1 MIANISKIK
10 TRIMDE
16 NKLKNIIS
24 KFVKLPPESI
34 TEETIIDNSVL
45 KGSILF
51 HRMISRVNDLYDI
64 QIENYNQIHTYKD
77 LLKSI
82 NEIHD

>member
-1 MIANISKIK
+1 MH
-10 TRIMDE
+10 E

-34 TEETIIDNSVL
+34 IEETIIDSSVL
-45 KGSILF
+45 KGSVLF

-64 QIENYNQIHTYKD
+64 QIENYNQINSYKD
-77 LLKSI
+77 LVKLI
-82 NEIHD
+82 NKHLWLIIFQLVLI

>member
-1 MIANISKIK
+1 
-10 TRIMDE
+10 MDE

-45 KGSILF
+45 KGSVLF

>member
-1 MIANISKIK
+1 MH
-10 TRIMDE
+10 E

-34 TEETIIDNSVL
+34 IEETIIDSSVL
-45 KGSILF
+45 KGSVLF

-64 QIENYNQIHTYKD
+64 QIENYNQINSYKD
-77 LLKSI
+77 LVKLI
-82 NEIHD
+82 NKHL